1 MAQKRNSWHGHRVS
15 SSRPN
20 SPSMAPLS
28 HLSGQSRQRPIYHRG
43 MRSGVRSERST
54 TAESIRRLTGDA
66 DEPHVHQ
73 PGARVPAA
81 PFFLPLHKCFG
92 RSKRSA

>member
-1 MAQKRNSWHGHRVS
+1 
-15 SSRPN
+15 
-20 SPSMAPLS
+20 
-28 HLSGQSRQRPIYHRG
+28 
-43 MRSGVRSERST
+43 MRSAVRPKRVAA
-54 TAESIRRLTGDA
+54 AESIRRLSGDA

-92 RSKRSA
+92 RQKRSRRL

>member
-1 MAQKRNSWHGHRVS
+1 M
-15 SSRPN
+15 RP
-20 SPSMAPLS
+20 A
-28 HLSGQSRQRPIYHRG
+28 
-43 MRSGVRSERST
+43 MRSKRVA

-92 RSKRSA
+92 RSKRLGRL

>member
-1 MAQKRNSWHGHRVS
+1 M
-15 SSRPN
+15 RP
-20 SPSMAPLS
+20 A
-28 HLSGQSRQRPIYHRG
+28 
-43 MRSGVRSERST
+43 MRSKRVAS
-54 TAESIRRLTGDA
+54 AESIRRLTGDA

-92 RSKRSA
+92 RSKRLGRP